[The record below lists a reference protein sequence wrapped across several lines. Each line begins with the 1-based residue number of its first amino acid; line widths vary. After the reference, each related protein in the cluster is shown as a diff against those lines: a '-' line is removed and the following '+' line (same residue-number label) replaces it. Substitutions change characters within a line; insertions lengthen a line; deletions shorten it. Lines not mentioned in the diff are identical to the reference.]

1 MDIKI
6 EREMGKIKKI
16 IMFSYVILMAANM
29 YGCSLIMT
37 PNKTSVKVSNTV
49 SSIDKANDD
58 KDQTKNS
65 MTISVI
71 QDFKWGDKK

>member
-29 YGCSLIMT
+29 YGCSLGMT

-65 MTISVI
+65 LTVSVI
-71 QDFKWGDKK
+71 QDFKWGDK